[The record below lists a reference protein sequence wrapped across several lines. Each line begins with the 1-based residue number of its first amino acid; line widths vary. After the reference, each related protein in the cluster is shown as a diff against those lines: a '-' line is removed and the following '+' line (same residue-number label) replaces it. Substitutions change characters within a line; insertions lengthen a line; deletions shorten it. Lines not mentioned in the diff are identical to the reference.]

1 MVSSPDTT
9 TTEDARL
16 DTKAATPLLTG
27 DLSTM
32 SLADIR
38 AAQKTL
44 RKNLS
49 PAIVPQLTKQPA
61 ALPKDIKKKK
71 KEEENLR

>member
-32 SLADIR
+32 SLVDIR
-38 AAQKTL
+38 AAQKTI
-44 RKNLS
+44 RENLS
-49 PAIVPQLTKQPA
+49 LAILAQLTKQPA